1 MRNLQRLRRKLRKA
15 RAKSHPA
22 PKVSGDIRE
31 ANESA
36 MELALM
42 LAALRAIGPY
52 CITAASVVNIYRRPN
67 NGHRLVKKT
76 ALDSRT
82 ARQ

>member
-1 MRNLQRLRRKLRKA
+1 
-15 RAKSHPA
+15 
-22 PKVSGDIRE
+22 
-31 ANESA
+31 

-42 LAALRAIGPY
+42 LAALRAIGAY